1 MTELKDKVDQ
11 VEELVTTPDLASAL
25 ESEQFRRF
33 LDQIPIAIVVAQM
46 KSDEQIVYIN
56 PEFENLTGQSSAALE
71 GKPWSVVQGQRI
83 GKDGEQ
89 TLGYALKNE
98 SEYVGTF
105 RIEKADAKVS
115 IVDAYSNVI
124 VDDSG
129 MPAFR
134 LAALVDVSA
143 HDQAPREE
151 LEKRL
156 RDKDI
161 LLREI
166 QHRVKNNLQMITALI
181 RLEARNAAGRLDSA
195 PFDRLA
201 GRIHSLQLLYKSLS
215 EDPNNQ
221 EIDLGTYLSQIATS
235 VMEAHAVEGI
245 RLELKVDAYP
255 VSVNVAM
262 PTGLVVNELLTN
274 SLKHAFKGRDGGTIS
289 LQCLTN
295 EVGCCVIV
303 SDDGVGLPAGKDW
316 PERGKLSALIVES
329 LRQNAKAKIEVT
341 STSQN
346 GTRVAI
352 VFTRAAA
359 AEQQS

>member
-1 MTELKDKVDQ
+1 VTELKDKVDQ

-46 KSDEQIVYIN
+46 KSDEKIIYAN
-56 PEFENLTGQSSAALE
+56 PEFESLTGQSSAALE
-71 GKPWSVVQGQRI
+71 GKTWSVIQGERV
-83 GKDGEQ
+83 GKDGEPA
-89 TLGYALKNE
+89 LGHALNNE

-105 RIEKADAKVS
+105 RIERADRKAS

-129 MPAFR
+129 TPAFR

-143 HDQAPREE
+143 HDPAPREE
-151 LEKRL
+151 LEKQL

-181 RLEARNAAGRLDSA
+181 RLEARNASGRLDSGK
-195 PFDRLA
+195 FDRLA

-215 EDPNNQ
+215 VDSDKQ

-245 RLELKVDAYP
+245 RLDLKVDAYP

-316 PERGKLSALIVES
+316 PERGKLGALIVQS
-329 LRQNAKAKIEVT
+329 LRQNAKAQIEVT
-341 STSQN
+341 STPQN
-346 GTRVAI
+346 GTRVTI

-359 AEQQS
+359 AAEQ